1 MYLLLVCSLLLAPA
15 TPEEFLLELCENS
28 SGTEGAE
35 YWASHASSSVPLR
48 LADPDTLHAILMNRQ
63 QLSAEPGPRT
73 AFTQQDGSF
82 RVEFGESRWS
92 WTDRNGNQSRKDG
105 LTVVLVTDGNYSWSA
120 IPALEE
126 GSFMMGDKERLISGI
141 MLTFLLMILTAVL
154 IAWARRRYL

>member
-35 YWASHASSSVPLR
+35 YWAAHASSSVPLR

-63 QLSAEPGPRT
+63 QLSVDPGTRT

-82 RVEFGESRWS
+82 RVEFGQSRWS
-92 WTDRNGNQSRKDG
+92 WTDRNGNTSRRDG
-105 LTVVLVTDGNYSWSA
+105 LAVVGVTDGNYSWSA

-126 GSFMMGDKERLISGI
+126 GSFRMGDKERLISGI
-141 MLTFLLMILTAVL
+141 MLTFLLMVLAAVL